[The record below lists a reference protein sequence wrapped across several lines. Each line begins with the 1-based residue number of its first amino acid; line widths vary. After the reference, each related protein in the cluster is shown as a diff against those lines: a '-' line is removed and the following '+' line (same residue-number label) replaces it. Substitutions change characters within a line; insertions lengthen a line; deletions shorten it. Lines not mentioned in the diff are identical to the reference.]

1 MGSMQVERLLP
12 FMAQW
17 GTWALAAAGIAAT
30 LGIVGLGRGG
40 RFLVPASWP
49 ARVASLLLACA
60 GILCGLGLFALLG
73 PMRPVLA
80 QVRYVSGLA
89 NHPARELDFRA
100 VADDAPHRLS
110 ELKGRVVVLN
120 LWATWCGP
128 CLHELPAMDRIARD
142 HAARGLAVVT
152 LSTEARDH
160 LRAFAE
166 RHPVSTLNVYAAD
179 AAWLDVPG
187 RPMTLV
193 IDREGVVREVLIGAR
208 SYEELAQALGRWL
221 KPSA

>member
-12 FMAQW
+12 FMARW
-17 GTWALAAAGIAAT
+17 GTWVLAAAAIMAA
-30 LGIVGLGRGG
+30 LGIVRLGRTG
-40 RFLVPASWP
+40 RFLVPPRWP
-49 ARVASLLLACA
+49 ARIGSVLLLCVAVVSA
-60 GILCGLGLFALLG
+60 SGLCLLLG
-73 PMRPVLA
+73 PMRPVLS
-80 QVRYVSGLA
+80 QVRYVVGIA

-100 VADDAPHRLS
+100 VVDDAPHRLS

-142 HAARGLAVVT
+142 HAADDVAVVT
-152 LSTEARDH
+152 LSTESRSR
-160 LRAFAE
+160 LQTFAA
-166 RHPVSTLNVYAAD
+166 RHPVSTLKVYAAD
-179 AAWLDVPG
+179 AGWLDVPG

-208 SYEELAQALGRWL
+208 SYEELAQTLRRWL